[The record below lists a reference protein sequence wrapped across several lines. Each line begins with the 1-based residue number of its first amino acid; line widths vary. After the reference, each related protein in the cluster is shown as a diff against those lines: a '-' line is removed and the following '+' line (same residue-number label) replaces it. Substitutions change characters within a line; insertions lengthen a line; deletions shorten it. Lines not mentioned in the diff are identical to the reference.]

1 MLENSDQDKQA
12 RTWAMLCHLTAFAGY
27 IFPLG
32 NILGPLIVWL
42 LKRKESPLVADQGK
56 EALNFQIS
64 ITLYYLM
71 AAFFIIMLVW
81 PTFAT
86 DSPNPGPMGGI
97 VLLLL
102 VMLGLTIFNV
112 IVVIIGAV
120 KASSGERF
128 RYPLA
133 IRFIS

>member
-1 MLENSDQDKQA
+1 MPRSSKEQIRIGIIGTGFARRVQLPAFRATPGAQVVAVCSTHRDRAEAAAQEFGIPQD
-12 RTWAMLCHLTAFAGY
+12 
-27 IFPLG
+27 
-32 NILGPLIVWL
+32 
-42 LKRKESPLVADQGK
+42 D
-56 EALNFQIS
+56 
-64 ITLYYLM
+64 
-71 AAFFIIMLVW
+71 
-81 PTFAT
+81 
-86 DSPNPGPMGGI
+86 PMGGI